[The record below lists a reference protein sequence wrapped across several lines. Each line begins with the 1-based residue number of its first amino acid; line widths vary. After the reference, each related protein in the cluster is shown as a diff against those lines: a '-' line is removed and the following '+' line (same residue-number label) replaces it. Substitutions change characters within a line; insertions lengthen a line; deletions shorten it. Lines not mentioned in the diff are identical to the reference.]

1 MEATNYKKVFTVTF
15 LGRDERGFIVKGID
29 ILAESS
35 EHAIELVK
43 EISRVHVIYSAI
55 ESLQLISQPEQEQND
70 IQLFMDDIHKWA
82 DDTFGTER
90 TSIAPLHH
98 LQKEVEETIK
108 AMKQGIRENTLI
120 ELADCFILILNA
132 SSKYRV
138 TFAELLKVSRN
149 KMEINKSRKWGKPD
163 SNGVCEHIREVHPST
178 EQSVEITE
186 MFDEIE
192 SIVWFENKSQRLKF
206 DAIKAKWL
214 RDKIKSKDTITTKD
228 LNEIDK
234 AREEKLTL
242 EDQIRE
248 MLKKMKISSLW

>member
-1 MEATNYKKVFTVTF
+1 MKEETFRKVWIKSEED
-15 LGRDERGFIVKGID
+15 LPDEGTYFVRYNDGHCADALDFVSNKYENLWMHD
-29 ILAESS
+29 
-35 EHAIELVK
+35 VDW
-43 EISRVHVIYSAI
+43 Y
-55 ESLQLISQPEQEQND
+55 LQPISQPEQEQND